1 MAKPTLLELVQ
12 DILSDSDGDE
22 VNSIS
27 DTIESDQ
34 CARVVRD
41 TFRNIVD
48 IHDLAYHETIIQ
60 LEATDSSSPAK
71 MTRPEGLHSIEWI
84 KYDKRVL
91 VTDDVDMQE
100 VTYCDP
106 LIFIERTAGRAASD
120 AEVTTMALSSNY
132 EVLIKTNEAPSF
144 FTFLE
149 GYDEIIFDSYDVAL
163 ETNLQKSKS
172 LVWGVVK
179 PTLALSD
186 GAIPDLP
193 ENLFTLLRNEARAFY
208 FDVYGGGTTKEVD
221 EKKRHSQVRA
231 QRKRH
236 ITKGNHDTNT
246 GPSYGRKRR
255 RRPSN
260 VGRSF

>member
-27 DTIESDQ
+27 DTVESDQ

-41 TFRNIVD
+41 TYRNIVD

-60 LEATDSSSPAK
+60 LEATSGTTPAQ
-71 MTRPEGLHSIEWI
+71 MTRPDGLHSIEWI
-84 KYDKRVL
+84 KYDKRIL
-91 VTDDVDMQE
+91 VTDDVALQE
-100 VTYCDP
+100 VTYRDP
-106 LIFIERTAGRAASD
+106 LSFIEFTSSRTASD
-120 AEVTTMALSSNY
+120 STVETMAMTANY
-132 EVLIKTNEAPSF
+132 EVLIKNDQAPTY

-149 GYDEIIFDSYDVAL
+149 GYDDIIFDSYDSAL

-172 LVWGVVK
+172 LAWGVVK
-179 PTLALSD
+179 PTLALTD
-186 GAIPDLP
+186 GATPDLP
-193 ENLFTLLRNEARAFY
+193 ENLFNLLRNEARAFY

-221 EKKRHSQVRA
+221 ERKRRSQVRA

-236 ITKGNHDTNT
+236 ITKNNVAKQT
-246 GPSYGRKRR
+246 GPDHGRR
-255 RRPSN
+255 RR
-260 VGRSF
+260 

>member
-1 MAKPTLLELVQ
+1 MAKPTLLEIVQ

-27 DTIESDQ
+27 DTVESDQ

-48 IHDLAYHETIIQ
+48 VHDISYHETITQ
-60 LEATDSSSPAK
+60 LEATGTSTPAQ
-71 MTRPEGLHSIEWI
+71 MTRPAGLHSIEWI

-91 VTDDVDMQE
+91 VGDDVDLQE
-100 VTYCDP
+100 VTYMDP
-106 LIFIERTAGRAASD
+106 LSFIEMTASRTASD
-120 AEVTTMALSSNY
+120 ANVTTMAMTTNY
-132 EVLIKTNEAPSF
+132 NVLIKTDEAPTY

-149 GYDEIIFDSYDVAL
+149 GYDDIIFDSYDSAL
-163 ETNLQKSKS
+163 ETNLQASKT

-186 GAIPDLP
+186 GAIADLP

-236 ITKGNHDTNT
+236 ITKGKHDTNT
-246 GPSYGRKRR
+246 GPHYGRK
-255 RRPSN
+255 
-260 VGRSF
+260 GR